1 MDPVAPALAHNVGI
15 ERERDEADRLGG
27 ACLEVARLM
36 YVPLHVVRPELRLV
50 VQHHVV
56 RRLDSAE
63 QPRVPL
69 QVKVKVEHVCHALVD
84 DRSRARTV
92 LLFLSA

>member
-50 VQHHVV
+50 VQHHG
-56 RRLDSAE
+56 SA
-63 QPRVPL
+63 
-69 QVKVKVEHVCHALVD
+69 
-84 DRSRARTV
+84 ST
-92 LLFLSA
+92 

>member
-1 MDPVAPALAHNVGI
+1 
-15 ERERDEADRLGG
+15 
-27 ACLEVARLM
+27 
-36 YVPLHVVRPELRLV
+36 
-50 VQHHVV
+50 V